1 MMVRRRRGQVLAVAA
16 AGGVLATVMLG
27 EALLSAPQASA
38 ACSMSPADDQYI
50 KLLAQNKMTH
60 SADVNDCN
68 ITAEGRWL
76 ADQARTSADPY
87 GTARRLV
94 QVMDNQTSM
103 DAKQAEWE
111 VETAIYV
118 YAPDVIPKIKNE
130 AAQQPPAPA

>member
-1 MMVRRRRGQVLAVAA
+1 MVRCRRGQVLAVAA

-38 ACSMSPADDQYI
+38 ACSESPADDQYI

-68 ITAEGRWL
+68 LIAEGRWL
-76 ADQARTSADPY
+76 ADQVRTSPDPY

-94 QVMDNQTSM
+94 QVMDDKTSM
-103 DAKQAEWE
+103 NAKQAEWE

-118 YAPDVIPKIKNE
+118 YAPDMIPKIKNE